1 MNRNRKYISHML
13 HQDNLGTYY
22 NMIRIKKILGLE
34 ETSREWKYYPCD
46 KNLSKSSQSQ
56 LHARR

>member
-1 MNRNRKYISHML
+1 ML